1 MVFSKRFK
9 VLFILLSIFYV
20 AMGIALLAWTTYVIS
35 ILRFLIGGFLIAYG
49 ALRLVRY
56 FSRKQRGRA
65 TFGFGLILGIITL
78 ALGVLVLFN
87 PRTMLAFPI
96 IIGLSIVVD
105 SVMKLQMAVD
115 LKRSG
120 DRLWWLTLLFAL
132 IALGLGAMI
141 ILNPANF
148 GKDFLVL
155 IIAISMIFDGAI
167 NLWAYGSMSRLA
179 NPDEDLAKQPKQTP
193 PSSPPSS
200 PPMT

>member
-35 ILRFLIGGFLIAYG
+35 ILRFLIGGFLIVYG

-141 ILNPANF
+141 ILNPASF
-148 GKDFLVL
+148 GTN
-155 IIAISMIFDGAI
+155 IIAIALIFDGAI